1 MIKEIGSQPVLLELN
16 KNSPHAMIGFRSS
29 SLPIL
34 EGACTNVE
42 FSCELIPVQIE
53 SKTGV

>member
-29 SLPIL
+29 SFPIL